1 VTEAQRERALKFRV
15 GIFVIVAVLAFLGTI
30 YALGARAHLFESRYT
45 IHADFVQV
53 GGLVEGA
60 TVRLAG
66 VQIGRV
72 SDVSLA
78 GEAGGKVR
86 VSMSVATQYANRI
99 RKNSVARIATQG
111 LLGDRIVEI
120 SMGTAQAP
128 PVQPGEVI
136 PTREPFEL
144 ADAISQSAETIRGIT
159 ALADA
164 LRQTA
169 ETLNQSGLIED
180 ASATVKAARGLT
192 DRFSRITDQIEKGR
206 GWAHALLYDEP
217 AALRRLND
225 TLAST
230 QTLLD
235 RIERG
240 EGAAGVLTSPQSTEA
255 AKRLVSLMDR
265 LGRLGEPGRTDD
277 GLLTA
282 LLFDPKYRAVLDDLR
297 ETARNLRTVSDRVVG
312 GRGTLG
318 SLVKDDGGD
327 DGSLRLTIQ
336 DLQVAVANLKE
347 ITAKINEGEGTLGAL
362 VADPTL
368 YEKLVAIVDGAQ
380 RSSVLRFLIRGLSKD
395 AGKNLD
401 KNTGKDGRQ

>member
-1 VTEAQRERALKFRV
+1 MNEAQRERALKFRV

-30 YALGARAHLFESRYT
+30 YALGARARLFESRYT
-45 IHADFVQV
+45 IYAEFTQV
-53 GGLVEGA
+53 GGLAEGA

-72 SDVSLA
+72 HDVKLP
-78 GEAGGKVR
+78 GEPGGKVR
-86 VSMSVATQYANRI
+86 VSMSVAKQYANRI

-120 SMGTAQAP
+120 TVGTADAP
-128 PVQPGEVI
+128 PLQPGEAI
-136 PTREPFEL
+136 AAREPFEL
-144 ADAISQSAETIRGIT
+144 ADAISQSVETVKGIT

-164 LRQTA
+164 LRKTA

-192 DRFSRITDQIEKGR
+192 DRLTRFADQVEKGR
-206 GWAHALLYDEP
+206 GWAHALLYEEP

-230 QTLLD
+230 QKLLD

-240 EGAAGVLTSPQSTEA
+240 EGAAGVLTSAQSTEA
-255 AKRLVSLMDR
+255 AKRFVALMDR
-265 LGRLGEPGRTDD
+265 LGRLGEPNRTDD

-282 LLFDPKYRAVLDDLR
+282 LLFDPKYRTILDEVR
-297 ETARNLRTVSDRVVG
+297 ETARNLRTVSDRVMG

-318 SLVKDDGGD
+318 SLVKDEPDDGG
-327 DGSLRLTIQ
+327 LRLAIA
-336 DLQVAVANLKE
+336 DLQLALANLKE
-347 ITAKINEGEGTLGAL
+347 ITTKINEGEGTLGAL
-362 VADPTL
+362 VVDPTV
-368 YEKLVAIVDGAQ
+368 YDQLVSILEGAQ
-380 RSSVLRFLIRGLSKD
+380 RSSILRFLIRGLGRDRAGKD
-395 AGKNLD
+395 AGKE
-401 KNTGKDGRQ
+401 GKE

>member
-1 VTEAQRERALKFRV
+1 VTEAERERALKFRV

-30 YALGARAHLFESRYT
+30 YALGARARLFESRYT
-45 IHADFVQV
+45 IHADFTQV

-72 SDVSLA
+72 KDIDLP
-78 GEAGGKVR
+78 GEPGGRVR
-86 VSMSVATQYANRI
+86 VSMSVAKQYANRI

-120 SMGTAQAP
+120 SMGTADAP
-128 PVQPGEVI
+128 PVGPGEAI
-136 PTREPFEL
+136 ATRDPFEL
-144 ADAISQSAETIRGIT
+144 GDAITQSAETVRSIT
-159 ALADA
+159 ALAEA
-164 LRQTA
+164 LRKTA

-192 DRFSRITDQIEKGR
+192 DRFGRITDQIEKGR
-206 GWAHALLYDEP
+206 GWAHALVYDEP
-217 AALRRLND
+217 VALRRLND

-240 EGAAGVLTSPQSTEA
+240 DGAAGVLTSAQSTEA
-255 AKRLVSLMDR
+255 AKRLVALMDR
-265 LGRLGEPGRTDD
+265 IGRLGEPNRTDD
-277 GLLTA
+277 GLLAA
-282 LLFDPKYRAVLDDLR
+282 LLFDPKYRAVLDELR
-297 ETARNLRTVSDRVVG
+297 ETTRNLRTVSERVVG

-318 SLVKDDGGD
+318 NLVKDESDDGG
-327 DGSLRLTIQ
+327 LRAAIQ
-336 DLQVAVANLKE
+336 DLQSALANLKQ

-362 VADPTL
+362 VADPTV
-368 YEKLVAIVDGAQ
+368 YEKLVSILDAAQ
-380 RSSVLRFLIRGLSKD
+380 RSSILRFLIRGLGRDRGKD
-395 AGKNLD
+395 AGKE
-401 KNTGKDGRQ
+401 GGQ

>member
-1 VTEAQRERALKFRV
+1 MTEAQRERALKFRV
-15 GIFVIVAVLAFLGTI
+15 GVFVIVGVLAFLGTI
-30 YALGARAHLFESRYT
+30 YALGARARLFESRYT
-45 IHADFVQV
+45 IHADFTQV

-72 SDVSLA
+72 KDINLP
-78 GEAGGKVR
+78 GEPGGKVR
-86 VSMSVATQYANRI
+86 VSMSVAKQYANRI

-120 SMGTAQAP
+120 TMGTAEAP
-128 PVQPGEVI
+128 AVQPDEVI

-144 ADAISQSAETIRGIT
+144 ADAISQSAETVRGIT

-164 LRQTA
+164 LRKTA

-192 DRFSRITDQIEKGR
+192 DRFARITDQIEKGR

-217 AALRRLND
+217 VALRRLND
-225 TLAST
+225 TLVST

-240 EGAAGVLTSPQSTEA
+240 EGAAGVLTSAQSTEA

-265 LGRLGEPGRTDD
+265 LGRLGEPGRPDED

-282 LLFDPKYRAVLDDLR
+282 LLFDPKYRAVLDELG

-318 SLVKDDGGD
+318 SLVKDEGD
-327 DGSLRLTIQ
+327 DGSLRLAIR
-336 DLQVAVANLKE
+336 DLQAALANLKE
-347 ITAKINEGEGTLGAL
+347 ITAKINEGDGTLGAL
-362 VADPTL
+362 VADPTV
-368 YEKLVAIVDGAQ
+368 YEKLVSILDGAQ
-380 RSSVLRFLIRGLSKD
+380 RSSILRYLIRGLGKERGKD
-395 AGKNLD
+395 A
-401 KNTGKDGRQ
+401 GKDGRQ

>member
-1 VTEAQRERALKFRV
+1 MTEAQRERALKFRV

-30 YALGARAHLFESRYT
+30 YALGARARLFETRYT

-53 GGLVEGA
+53 GGLAEGA

-72 SDVSLA
+72 KDIALPSDP
-78 GEAGGKVR
+78 GGKVR
-86 VSMSVATQYANRI
+86 VSMSVARQYANRI

-111 LLGDRIVEI
+111 LLGDKIVELT
-120 SMGTAQAP
+120 MGTADAP
-128 PVQPGEVI
+128 PVQAGEAVA
-136 PTREPFEL
+136 TREPFEL
-144 ADAISQSAETIRGIT
+144 SDAISQSAETVRGI
-159 ALADA
+159 AGLADA
-164 LRQTA
+164 LRKTA

-192 DRFSRITDQIEKGR
+192 DRFARITDQIEKGR
-206 GWAHALLYDEP
+206 GWAHALLYEEP

-240 EGAAGVLTSPQSTEA
+240 EGAAGVFTSAESTEA

-282 LLFDPKYRAVLDDLR
+282 LLFDPKYRAVLDELR
-297 ETARNLRTVSDRVVG
+297 ETAHNLRTVSDRVVG

-318 SLVKDDGGD
+318 SLVKDEGD
-327 DGSLRLTIQ
+327 DGSLRLAIR
-336 DLQVAVANLKE
+336 DLQAALANLKE

-362 VADPTL
+362 VADPTV
-368 YEKLVAIVDGAQ
+368 YEKLVSILEGAQ
-380 RSSVLRFLIRGLSKD
+380 RSSILRYLIRGLGKD
-395 AGKNLD
+395 RGKA
-401 KNTGKDGRQ
+401 TGKEGGE